1 MNTDNPTTESNATA
15 FTSDDLQDW
24 RAYERV
30 RKGGRYN
37 MFDPR
42 ARRATGLS
50 DERYSFVL
58 RNFSKLK
65 AAAEAK
71 P

>member
-1 MNTDNPTTESNATA
+1 MSTKDK
-15 FTSDDLQDW
+15 FTKEQLSDW

-42 ARRATGLS
+42 ARQATGLDS
-50 DERYSFVL
+50 RDYVFVMD
-58 RNFSKLK
+58 NFSALK
-65 AAAEAK
+65 VAAEV
-71 P
+71 

>member
-1 MNTDNPTTESNATA
+1 MKEPTPEFTA
-15 FTSDDLQDW
+15 DDLADW
-24 RAYERV
+24 KAYERV
-30 RKGGRYN
+30 RKGGKWN

-50 DERYSFVL
+50 EERYSFVMEWY
-58 RNFSKLK
+58 SELK
-65 AAAEAK
+65 AAVEVK